1 MSVDKNIFR
10 HLRRNQPET
19 FDFHTGDHAPNRWR
33 SDEVI
38 DRYVPTHC
46 CYCGVQCGMYL
57 KVARGRVV
65 GVEPREDFPLN
76 HGMLCPK
83 GSTAYQTAH
92 HPDRLTRPLMGRHG
106 KNSPLEP
113 ASWDEA
119 LDTIAQRFQALQAE
133 HGRDCVSVFS
143 GSSTTNEKCYIMGKF
158 ARVALGTRHCDYNG
172 RLCMSSA
179 TGASERSL
187 GIDRAANPISD
198 MLRIL
203 QGRIALVQGQVFI
216 VAIIVIAQ
224 LWLVSDALYELLSGR
239 VASLA
244 WLALASVLGF
254 ALALIVVF
262 WPRRRIEEP

>member
-1 MSVDKNIFR
+1 MR
-10 HLRRNQPET
+10 
-19 FDFHTGDHAPNRWR
+19 
-33 SDEVI
+33 
-38 DRYVPTHC
+38 
-46 CYCGVQCGMYL
+46 
-57 KVARGRVV
+57 
-65 GVEPREDFPLN
+65 
-76 HGMLCPK
+76 
-83 GSTAYQTAH
+83 
-92 HPDRLTRPLMGRHG
+92 RHG

-119 LDTIAQRFQALQAE
+119 LDTIVQRFQALQAE

-158 ARVALGTRHCDYNG
+158 ACVALGTRHCDYNG

-198 MLRIL
+198 MLHADCIL

-224 LWLVSDALYELLSGR
+224 LWLVTDALYELLSGR

-244 WLALASVLGF
+244 GPGECAGFRAGPDRRFLAAPPYRRAIKHLLLSGRQDF
-254 ALALIVVF
+254 AI
-262 WPRRRIEEP
+262 RQ